1 MTTIL
6 AHVLVKDGK
15 EADFEELGTMLYA
28 ETLAHEPRCR
38 RYEYWRGNAP
48 RTYYVLLSFDD
59 FDGFMTHQVADYHD
73 TAGAALGECFE
84 AFRLEYVDPIQGAS
98 PLAPGQT
105 SSPAPEGASDLWK
118 TYVENHSEPQP
129 EWWSTRRGT

>member
-6 AHVLVKDGK
+6 AHVLVKEGK
-15 EADFEELGTMLYA
+15 EADFEALGRMLYA
-28 ETLAHEPRCR
+28 ETHANEPRCR

-73 TAGAALGECFE
+73 AAGPALGECFE
-84 AFRLEYVDPIQGAS
+84 AFRLEYLDPIEGAS

-105 SSPAPEGASDLWK
+105 SAPVPEGASDLWRG
-118 TYVENHSEPQP
+118 YVERHSEATPS
-129 EWWSTRRGT
+129 WWASRRG